1 MNTEE
6 MLRKVLVI
14 GVAGMMLGGCGASE
28 AQRAR
33 VEQALE
39 VSRGAIVASRE
50 GRLEHAA
57 RGFAVVWREACGPE
71 GPASEGHGTY
81 VMAQHEELRE
91 AFRSE
96 EGRPHA
102 MKLLKELAV
111 QASGPDATTRASAGL
126 ARLAAIMGEPG
137 IVAKAVEARERAGL
151 GMSTVRPV
159 IGILIASGR
168 QDLAAKVEPSAARR
182 AAESV
187 GDGIATAG
195 LVVATAPVTVPMAI
209 IATSGPT
216 DFEHRNTRWVDP
228 VRREDW

>member
-1 MNTEE
+1 
-6 MLRKVLVI
+6 
-14 GVAGMMLGGCGASE
+14 
-28 AQRAR
+28 
-33 VEQALE
+33 
-39 VSRGAIVASRE
+39 
-50 GRLEHAA
+50 
-57 RGFAVVWREACGPE
+57 
-71 GPASEGHGTY
+71 
-81 VMAQHEELRE
+81 MAQHEELRE
-91 AFRSE
+91 AFRSP

-102 MKLLKELAV
+102 MKLLEELAA